1 MGYIVRMPKLGLEME
16 EGTLLDWYVG
26 EDDTIEADEA
36 VAEIESE
43 KTTAE
48 VDAREAG
55 VLRRVFLDE
64 GEIVDPGTPMG
75 IIAGADEDI
84 AALVS
89 EAETDLEDSTSPANE
104 EDETS
109 AGPADQSSAERELT
123 EDTGSGS
130 GNVSPRARKR
140 AEELGVDLDVVSGSG
155 PNGAITAEDVEA
167 AAESGTDD
175 VKASPRAKKRAD
187 DLGVELAEVSGSGPG
202 GAITAEDVEAA
213 GESSGSVAGGA
224 ARTLSEERTF
234 GGMRQSIADR
244 LGQSYREA
252 VHVTEHR
259 EAGAENLLA
268 AVDVA
273 EDVLDVDVSMS
284 DVLLV
289 ALSAALEDH
298 PEFNATFEDGTHR
311 LYEEHNICVAVD
323 VDEGLVTPVIPDVR
337 SKSLGEVT
345 DARREITQRTLDG
358 EYTMSDLRG
367 GTFTVTNLGVLGVE
381 SFNPIINPP
390 QIAILGVNAVDE
402 RVALR
407 DDGTPDTH
415 RVLPLDLSF
424 DHRVVDGADA
434 ARFLQSLVGYLEDPW
449 PLLPDEVSPVDTAA
463 EASPKRHATATT
475 QDGMSGTV
483 QVAGVEQQYRAD
495 EGAPSPVELFLSS
508 LSACLSLSVRYQA
521 DVRDLDVARIS
532 VTSDGEPD
540 SGSVEA
546 IDVVVDIDAPG
557 VDEETLDR
565 IIENGER
572 SCHVA
577 ELLRDDLPVSLSW
590 ERA

>member
-1 MGYIVRMPKLGLEME
+1 MGYIVRMPKLGLEMD
-16 EGTLLDWYVG
+16 EGTLLDWYVSENG
-26 EDDTIEADEA
+26 TIEAEEA

-48 VDAREAG
+48 VDAREGG

-64 GEIVDPGTPMG
+64 GETVDPGTPIG

-84 AALVS
+84 SALID
-89 EAETDLEDSTSPANE
+89 EAETELEDGAATASE

-109 AGPADQSSAERELT
+109 AEPAAQTSAESET
-123 EDTGSGS
+123 TKNSSSGTS
-130 GNVSPRARKR
+130 DASPRARKR
-140 AEELGVDLDVVSGSG
+140 AEELDVDLGAVSGSG
-155 PNGAITAEDVEA
+155 PTGAITAEDVEA

-187 DLGVELAEVSGSGPG
+187 ELDVDLTAVSGSGPG
-202 GAITAEDVEAA
+202 GAITAEDVETAA
-213 GESSGSVAGGA
+213 DSTGSSGGGA

-259 EAGAENLLA
+259 EIDVEELLA
-268 AVDVA
+268 AVDAA
-273 EDVLDVDVSMS
+273 EDALDVDVSMS

-323 VDEGLVTPVIPDVR
+323 VDEGLVTPVVPAVD
-337 SKSLGEVT
+337 SKSLGELAE
-345 DARREITQRTLDG
+345 ARRGVTQRTLDG

-402 RVALR
+402 RVVLQ
-407 DDGTPDTH
+407 DDGTPETR

-434 ARFLQSLVGYLEDPW
+434 ARFLQSLVGHLEDPW
-449 PLLPDEVSPVDTAA
+449 PLLPDEVSPVAA
-463 EASPKRHATATT
+463 EEYPGRHATATSR
-475 QDGMSGTV
+475 DGMSGTV
-483 QVAGVEQQYRAD
+483 RTTGVEQQYSAD
-495 EGAPSPVELFLSS
+495 EGTPSPVELFLSS
-508 LSACLSLSVRYQA
+508 LSACLSLSIRYQA
-521 DVRDLDVARIS
+521 DVRDLDVARID
-532 VTSDGEPD
+532 VTADAEPD

-546 IDVVVDIDAPG
+546 IEVAVDIDAPD

-565 IIENGER
+565 IVENGER

-577 ELLRDDLPVSLSW
+577 ELLDADLPMSLSW
-590 ERA
+590 ERT